1 MNMKKVLLFSA
12 LALSFLMISCTNP
25 LVGTWVQPSTTYT
38 QEQGFVLQKDGTA
51 EDVNMDFVA
60 FKSWEKIGDF
70 LILKGE
76 NVGTIKGEFSD
87 TLIIESVTDDE
98 LVLSQSGYSITY
110 KKKTEK

>member
-51 EDVNMDFVA
+51 EDVNMDYVM
-60 FKSWEKIGDF
+60 FKSWEKKGDF

-76 NVGTIKGEFSD
+76 NVGSTPGEFSD
-87 TLIIESVTDDE
+87 TLIIENITDDE
-98 LVLSQSGYSITY
+98 LTLSQSGYSITY

>member
-1 MNMKKVLLFSA
+1 MKKVLLFSA

-51 EDVNMDFVA
+51 EDVNMDYVM
-60 FKSWEKIGDF
+60 FKSWEKKGDF

-76 NVGTIKGEFSD
+76 NVGSTPGEFSD
-87 TLIIESVTDDE
+87 TLIIENITDDE
-98 LVLSQSGYSITY
+98 LTLSQSGYSITY

>member
-1 MNMKKVLLFSA
+1 MNMKKVLLISA

-51 EDVNMDFVA
+51 EDVNMDYVM
-60 FKSWEKIGDF
+60 FKSWEKKGDF

-76 NVGTIKGEFSD
+76 NVGSTPGEFSD
-87 TLIIESVTDDE
+87 TLIIENITDDE
-98 LVLSQSGYSITY
+98 LTLSQSGYSITY
-110 KKKTEK
+110 KKKTKK